1 MVAAPAEERLTAG
14 DPSDAAVVE
23 VDADRRTTDV
33 EPPVAEA
40 GTTPAPPTTTGVRG
54 AGRATGRTCS
64 ERAERTSRGEPDT
77 APCATA
83 GERTGA
89 VERSIRAAWPPATDA
104 TIGRTG
110 ADAESRADDSGDRE
124 TTGPP
129 AAGARPARAAT
140 RSANG
145 RPRSRTTAA
154 RASSVESPAD
164 ERAARVV
171 GGATASVERD
181 TVVRTSDERTM
192 DRAARRCR
200 ADANIGAEPARPV
213 MADEDSEPMADRA
226 PSADEDPEPTAD
238 RAPTADEDP
247 EPTADRAPTAD
258 CDVMAGTTG
267 APDATDVTGDDPL
280 VGPAVG
286 SAVEELAARRTTA
299 VRLDDSPAVAMRTRP
314 AGGRTATR
322 RAGASTTCGRCD
334 AGAWEG
340 DPAGTTVATLRA
352 TTARLATGRDST
364 GDAAGAPGRTSADV
378 PRPDCSAATRDATR
392 GTVEAAAGWTGA
404 EIDTGPAPGRP
415 GPAARAATRSAKGRL
430 RSITAADTL

>member
-1 MVAAPAEERLTAG
+1 MPIESDDSGRLPPLTDRDATDVERRIGRSARRWTALRDRTTLDPDRTVGSLGDAGDGARPSSERRMVAAPAEERLTAG

-23 VDADRRTTDV
+23 VDADRRTTEV

-64 ERAERTSRGEPDT
+64 ERAERTSRSESDT

-110 ADAESRADDSGDRE
+110 ADAESWVDDSGDRD

-171 GGATASVERD
+171 GGATAPDECD
-181 TVVRTSDERTM
+181 TVVRTSDERAM

-213 MADEDSEPMADRA
+213 MADEDSEP
-226 PSADEDPEPTAD
+226 TAD
-238 RAPTADEDP
+238 RAAM
-247 EPTADRAPTAD
+247 AD

-286 SAVEELAARRTTA
+286 SAVEEFVARRTTA
-299 VRLDDSPAVAMRTRP
+299 ATLDDSPAVAMRTRP
-314 AGGRTATR
+314 DGGRTATR
-322 RAGASTTCGRCD
+322 RAGASTTCGRRD
-334 AGAWEG
+334 AGA
-340 DPAGTTVATLRA
+340 
-352 TTARLATGRDST
+352 
-364 GDAAGAPGRTSADV
+364 
-378 PRPDCSAATRDATR
+378 
-392 GTVEAAAGWTGA
+392 
-404 EIDTGPAPGRP
+404 
-415 GPAARAATRSAKGRL
+415 
-430 RSITAADTL
+430 